1 MKMKMK
7 QSLIFFTGMLLI
19 LSFVGCGKKVT
30 PQSIEDN
37 PAHHYLMGMELID
50 QGMPDKAFVRFER
63 AVALDPEY
71 APAIAGKA
79 LVYAIRAEAES
90 DEKYSAADAER
101 AVDQFDKAVS
111 EASSDRT
118 YKFGVYVT
126 GIRIYTRIA
135 SRGWLERAEDL
146 YSDAKLM
153 VKEVKEEDLPY
164 YRNIEALHYFM
175 GEAYFKGGEFRK
187 AEDILGIVL
196 AASPGKWHDK
206 SNALYTRCQKILR
219 AMSNY
224 TLTDVAKKIAVK
236 DKVDRAD
243 VAALLVD
250 ELHMDR
256 LFAGRIPV
264 PGKNMKASFTPAD
277 VVGHMFEPEIMT
289 VLKWNVRGLQPI
301 YDETTRAEL
310 FFPKKPMTRK
320 ELAFVLEDVLIKL
333 TGDKTMSS
341 QHLGQDKSLYP
352 DVNPTD
358 AWYNAIVTVVNRNLM
373 ETDLSGAFSPD
384 GNMDGADLIL
394 SLMRLRNIMNV
405 Y

>member
-1 MKMKMK
+1 MKRY
-7 QSLIFFTGMLLI
+7 LIFFAGLLLI
-19 LSFVGCGKKVT
+19 LSLAGCGKKVK

-50 QGMPDKAFVRFER
+50 QGMPDKAFGRFER
-63 AVALDPEY
+63 AVALDDEY

-79 LVYAIRAEAES
+79 LVYAMRAEAES
-90 DEKYSAADAER
+90 DDQYSASDTER
-101 AVDQFDKAVS
+101 AIDQFDKAVS
-111 EASSDRT
+111 ESRRDKSQ
-118 YKFGVYVT
+118 KFSVYVT
-126 GIRIYTRIA
+126 GIRVYTHIA
-135 SRGWLERAEDL
+135 SRGWLQRAEDL
-146 YSDAKLM
+146 YADAKLM
-153 VKEVKEEDLPY
+153 IKYVKEEDLPY
-164 YRNIEALHYFM
+164 YRQTEAVHYFM

-187 AEDILGIVL
+187 SEDTLGVVL

-206 SNALYTRCQKILR
+206 ANALYNRAQKILR

-236 DKVDRAD
+236 EKVVRAD

-250 ELHMDR
+250 ELHLDR

-264 PGKNMKASFTPAD
+264 PGQKKQAEFTPAD
-277 VVGHMFEPEIMT
+277 VVNHMFEPEIMT

-301 YDETTRAEL
+301 YDQKTHAEL
-310 FFPKKPMTRK
+310 FYPNKPVTRK

-333 TGDKTMSS
+333 TGDEAMST
-341 QHLGQDKSLYP
+341 QHMGQSRSLYP
-352 DVNPTD
+352 DVKTTD

-373 ETDLSGAFSPD
+373 ETGLSGAFRPD
-384 GNMDGADLIL
+384 DNMDGADLIL
-394 SLMRLRNIMNV
+394 SLMRLRNIMNI